1 MSPTKGIYKCFG
13 CGKGGNSVSF
23 VQEIQ
28 NVSFPDALRYIANKY
43 NIEIIE
49 ENLTKE
55 QELRLSK
62 KESQF
67 IATKFAE
74 EYFQDILWNS
84 EEGKKIGLSYF
95 KERKFSNETI
105 KKFKLGYSPKNKTHF
120 TKKLLNLVL
129 TRKF

>member
-95 KERKFSNETI
+95 KERNFRMKQSKCSNLGIAQKT
-105 KKFKLGYSPKNKTHF
+105 KLISPKSY
-120 TKKLLNLVL
+120 
-129 TRKF
+129 

>member
-1 MSPTKGIYKCFG
+1 MFG
-13 CGKGGNSVSF
+13 CGKRIGNSVSF

-62 KESQF
+62 KVNLLQQNLPRS
-67 IATKFAE
+67 I
-74 EYFQDILWNS
+74 S
-84 EEGKKIGLSYF
+84 
-95 KERKFSNETI
+95 R
-105 KKFKLGYSPKNKTHF
+105 HF
-120 TKKLLNLVL
+120 ME
-129 TRKF
+129 F